1 MSLLRRRGG
10 ISSELLVSKQV
21 QNLIAEYSRIF
32 NFSIQST
39 LESGVVP
46 ETMANRLRDDIF
58 LFSGFKT
65 YQELKDASRQL
76 RDDDGKIKSFNRF
89 YNDIAAIKED
99 YNKHWLKAEYIFA
112 QASAEM
118 AAKWKDFEKDG
129 DRYNLQY
136 RTAGDGKVRPE
147 HKVLHNI
154 TLPFSDPFWEE
165 FFPPNGWRCRCTV
178 VRVRKGKYPET
189 DSNTAIQA
197 GREATCQTGKNGV
210 NKAAIFRFNP
220 GRQQV
225 VFPPHHP
232 YYEVSQREK
241 VLVMNALHLEDKE
254 YTAVPTQNGVVR
266 VHAGHGKNER
276 QENIRVSSYFANK
289 YGYEIDLL
297 PRDDNKPC
305 ADAFNRTLGHE
316 EEYKVNTK
324 PTANAIDAA
333 IRSAKRQADHI
344 VLWIDSDIDIDSLP
358 AIIRNRVKREE
369 NIQSITIVV
378 KGKDRTYSR
387 SDILNGVFKIQLADS
402 E

>member
-10 ISSELLVSKQV
+10 ISSELLESKQV

-39 LESGVVP
+39 LESGVIS
-46 ETMANRLRDDIF
+46 ETMANCLRDDIF

-65 YQELKDASRQL
+65 YQELKDASRLL
-76 RDDDGKIKSFNRF
+76 RNDDGQIKSFNRF

-189 DSNTAIQA
+189 DSNTAIQV
-197 GREATCQTGKNGV
+197 GRQATCQTGKNGV

-241 VLVMNALHLEDKE
+241 ALVMNALHPEDIE

-344 VLWIDSDIDIDSLP
+344 VLWIDSDIDINSLP